1 MPQPNMNQM
10 LKQVQK
16 MQADMAAAQEALKDE
31 IIDVTAGG
39 GSVKIAISADLVVQS
54 IAIDPE
60 AIDPEDPELLGDL
73 LVAAV
78 NQAVGQA
85 QGRAGQAPRGRLRQP
100 RCHGQIHGPAILSG
114 AQRSGSSGGRVRL

>member
-31 IIDVTAGG
+31 ILDVTAGG
-39 GSVKIAISADLVVQS
+39 GSVKIAISADLVVKS
-54 IAIDPE
+54 ITIDPD

-78 NQAVGQA
+78 NQAVAQA
-85 QGRAGQAPRGRLRQP
+85 QAVQ
-100 RCHGQIHGPAILSG
+100 
-114 AQRSGSSGGRVRL
+114 AQRLEAASGNLGAMGKNLGLPF